1 LEALISV
8 NQTSFFPNWSIAEN
22 VLLAQEV
29 MKDYHKADGQARCT
43 LKVDLM
49 KAYDSINWDFALHC
63 LGCFGMT
70 VNFISWVSEY
80 ISSLRLSV
88 AVNGDASWFFWG
100 EERLL
105 ARWSS
110 ITIFVCFH
118 NENIV

>member
-1 LEALISV
+1 
-8 NQTSFFPNWSIAEN
+8 

-88 AVNGDASWFFWG
+88 AVNGDASWFF
-100 EERLL
+100 
-105 ARWSS
+105 
-110 ITIFVCFH
+110 
-118 NENIV
+118 